1 MNLFY
6 FIFFIIFRANK
17 SVNLKAIS
25 PLINKK
31 NETLKLKFVSYGQD
45 INFNNLYSRNFHPSQ
60 NELNPL
66 YNNPKNDIFLIKSF
80 PKKEKMK
87 YKPKVYIFRVN
98 FFYLFYR
105 KKENKLKML
114 KIIILNMILFLRKL
128 LMLLYILLIP
138 VNLFKKKMNYPQ

>member
-1 MNLFY
+1 LNLFY

-17 SVNLKAIS
+17 SVNLKSIS
-25 PLINKK
+25 PYISKK
-31 NETLKLKFVSYGQD
+31 NETLKLKFVSYGQE
-45 INFNNLYSRNFHPSQ
+45 INYNHLYSRNFHPSQ

-98 FFYLFYR
+98 FFYF
-105 KKENKLKML
+105 
-114 KIIILNMILFLRKL
+114 IL
-128 LMLLYILLIP
+128 
-138 VNLFKKKMNYPQ
+138 